1 MDELTQAMRALEA
14 AVEASKAANSKFEA
28 KLTFARRCE
37 ILALHRMGCTREA
50 LAELYGVDRRTITH
64 IHNPK
69 SPRYKNVREE
79 ELRLGRENFL
89 TTYLDLDMLV
99 KAAAFVQP
107 VLDAKDENN
116 RSANRKAGL
125 HMAQNAM
132 CDYVHRIIIQWV
144 EKGTQEHIQVSGW
157 YYRDLDSEW
166 PDQWSTPH
174 GMPEATKTS
183 NACYTAMLTDISD
196 KL

>member
-14 AVEASKAANSKFEA
+14 AVEASKVANSKFEA

-79 ELRLGRENFL
+79 ELRLGKENFL
-89 TTYLDLDMLV
+89 KEYLDTDMLN
-99 KAAAFVQP
+99 AAASKITTKITAKEENNKKSNRMAGVHTMRNEFCDYDHRVIIKW
-107 VLDAKDENN
+107 LDADPN
-116 RSANRKAGL
+116 L
-125 HMAQNAM
+125 NAA
-132 CDYVHRIIIQWV
+132 
-144 EKGTQEHIQVSGW
+144 VSGW
-157 YYRDLDSEW
+157 YYQDLDSEW
-166 PDQWSTPH
+166 PTDWFH
-174 GMPEATKTS
+174 GDAESLRTS
-183 NACYTAMLTDISD
+183 QSCFNHAKMDISD

>member
-79 ELRLGRENFL
+79 ELRLGKENFL
-89 TTYLDLDMLV
+89 KEYLDTDMLN
-99 KAAAFVQP
+99 AAASKITTKIT
-107 VLDAKDENN
+107 AKEENN
-116 RSANRKAGL
+116 KKSNRMAGVHTMRNEFCDYDHRVIIKWMEANT
-125 HMAQNAM
+125 AQN
-132 CDYVHRIIIQWV
+132 IL
-144 EKGTQEHIQVSGW
+144 VSGW
-157 YYRDLDSEW
+157 YYQDLDSEW
-166 PDQWSTPH
+166 PDDWFH
-174 GMPEATKTS
+174 GNDESLRTS
-183 NACYTAMLTDISD
+183 QGCFNHAKMDISD